1 MDSIDINNYYDWQLF
16 TKRVM
21 RLNRKQ
27 KRKIRREVELDLD
40 FISPKSAIY
49 RNKKKYY
56 RKVKHKKN
64 E

>member
-1 MDSIDINNYYDWQLF
+1 
-16 TKRVM
+16 M

-40 FISPKSAIY
+40 FTSPKSAIY

-56 RKVKHKKN
+56 RKIKHKKN
-64 E
+64 EEK

>member
-1 MDSIDINNYYDWQLF
+1 
-16 TKRVM
+16 M
-21 RLNRKQ
+21 RLNKKQ

-64 E
+64 EQRRIKKIMVFIRPF

>member
-1 MDSIDINNYYDWQLF
+1 MDNTNINNRYGWQLF
-16 TKRVM
+16 IKRVM

-27 KRKIRREVELDLD
+27 KRKIRREVELDLN

-56 RKVKHKKN
+56 RKVKHKK
-64 E
+64 

>member
-1 MDSIDINNYYDWQLF
+1 MDSINTNNCYDRQLF
-16 TKRVM
+16 IKRMM

-27 KRKIRREVELDLD
+27 KRKIRREVDLDLD

-56 RKVKHKKN
+56 RKIKHKKI
-64 E
+64 

>member
-1 MDSIDINNYYDWQLF
+1 
-16 TKRVM
+16 M
-21 RLNRKQ
+21 RLNKKQ

-64 E
+64 DQRRIKNDVSTNGLQ

>member
-1 MDSIDINNYYDWQLF
+1 
-16 TKRVM
+16 M
-21 RLNRKQ
+21 RLNKKQ

-64 E
+64 EQRRIKKIMV

>member
-1 MDSIDINNYYDWQLF
+1 
-16 TKRVM
+16 M
-21 RLNRKQ
+21 RLNKKQ
-27 KRKIRREVELDLD
+27 KRKIRREVELDLN

-64 E
+64 EQRRIKKIMVFIKPF